1 MNLKILFSVS
11 FSVFV
16 LFCFEANSQGLIVG
30 TYHNDGSITDK
41 NGKVLRKSYGDRYQ
55 EALDAFNRGEEIKDW
70 PTVKKNKKG
79 KTFGKKG
86 YFGENILED
95 GAPLLAIDKV
105 TGSKDEI
112 LNNIAKQ
119 NGYVNEDIL
128 KLSLVANSSE
138 EFKIENNI
146 SSETFNSLKESYDEL
161 FEAGVL
167 GQNLSEF
174 DDLSSFM
181 ASMSGIDST
190 TGNAI
195 LAADDGPISGEMVND
210 NDIQIEG
217 IDPGAS
223 LAEIAES
230 LNLDSSLVTSKAMA
244 ETLSAVASEVS
255 NDVSTSDPN
264 MGPAIDPDTGSAP
277 LPSD

>member
-1 MNLKILFSVS
+1 MKINLIFIIITFLS
-11 FSVFV
+11 FE
-16 LFCFEANSQGLIVG
+16 LNAQGLIAG
-30 TYHNDGSITDK
+30 TYHSDGSITDN
-41 NGKVLRKSYGDRYQ
+41 NGKVIRKSYADRYQ
-55 EALDAFNRGEEIKDW
+55 EALDKFNNGEEIEDW

-86 YFGENILED
+86 FFGENILEE

-105 TGSKDEI
+105 SGSKDEI

-128 KLSLVANSSE
+128 KLSLVANSSK

-146 SSETFNSLKESYDEL
+146 SNETFEALNNSYQKLVA
-161 FEAGVL
+161 AGIL
-167 GQNLSEF
+167 GENLSDF
-174 DDLSSFM
+174 DDLSSLISN
-181 ASMSGIDST
+181 AGIDPE

-195 LAADDGPISGEMVND
+195 LAPDDGIVTGGLIND
-210 NDIQIEG
+210 EDIQIEG

-230 LNLDSSLVTSKAMA
+230 LDLDSSLVTSKAMA
-244 ETLSAVASEVS
+244 ETLSAVSDSVS
-255 NDVSTSDPN
+255 NDVSSTADPN
-264 MGPAIDPDTGSAP
+264 MSPAIDPNTGNAP
-277 LPSD
+277 LPPG

>member
-1 MNLKILFSVS
+1 MKINLIFIIITFLS
-11 FSVFV
+11 FE
-16 LFCFEANSQGLIVG
+16 LNAQGLIAG
-30 TYHNDGSITDK
+30 TYHSDGSITDN
-41 NGKVLRKSYGDRYQ
+41 NGKVIRKSYADRYQ
-55 EALDAFNRGEEIKDW
+55 EALDKFNNGEEIEDW

-86 YFGENILED
+86 FFGENILEE

-105 TGSKDEI
+105 SGSKDEI

-128 KLSLVANSSE
+128 KLSLVANSSK

-146 SSETFNSLKESYDEL
+146 SNETFEALNNSYQKLVA
-161 FEAGVL
+161 AGIL
-167 GQNLSEF
+167 GENLSDF
-174 DDLSSFM
+174 DNISSLISN
-181 ASMSGIDST
+181 AGIDPE

-195 LAADDGPISGEMVND
+195 LAPDDGIVTGGLVND
-210 NDIQIEG
+210 EDIQIEG

-230 LNLDSSLVTSKAMA
+230 LDLDSSLVTSKAMA
-244 ETLSAVASEVS
+244 ETLSAVSDSVS
-255 NDVSTSDPN
+255 NDVNSTADPN
-264 MGPAIDPDTGSAP
+264 MSPAIDPNTGNAP
-277 LPSD
+277 LPPG

>member
-1 MNLKILFSVS
+1 MKINLIFIIITFLSVE
-11 FSVFV
+11 
-16 LFCFEANSQGLIVG
+16 LNAQGLIAG
-30 TYHNDGSITDK
+30 TYHSDGSITDN
-41 NGKVLRKSYGDRYQ
+41 NGKVIRKSYADRYQ
-55 EALDAFNRGEEIKDW
+55 DALDKFNNGEEIEDW

-86 YFGENILED
+86 FFGENILEE

-105 TGSKDEI
+105 SGSKDEI

-119 NGYVNEDIL
+119 NGYVSEDIL

-146 SSETFNSLKESYDEL
+146 SDETFEALNNSYQKLV
-161 FEAGVL
+161 EAGIL
-167 GQNLSEF
+167 GENFSDF
-174 DDLSSFM
+174 DDLSSLISN
-181 ASMSGIDST
+181 AGIDPE

-195 LAADDGPISGEMVND
+195 LAPDDGIVTGGLVND
-210 NDIQIEG
+210 EDIQIEG

-230 LNLDSSLVTSKAMA
+230 LDLDSSLVTSKAMA
-244 ETLSAVASEVS
+244 ETLSAVSNSVS
-255 NDVSTSDPN
+255 NDVNSTADPN
-264 MGPAIDPDTGSAP
+264 MSPAIDPNTGNAP
-277 LPSD
+277 LPPG

>member
-1 MNLKILFSVS
+1 MKLIYFFIMITFLS
-11 FSVFV
+11 FE
-16 LFCFEANSQGLIVG
+16 LNAQGLIAG
-30 TYHNDGSITDK
+30 TYHSDGSITDN
-41 NGKVLRKSYGDRYQ
+41 NGKVIRKSYADRYQ
-55 EALDAFNRGEEIKDW
+55 DALDKFNNGEEIEDW

-86 YFGENILED
+86 FFGEKILEE

-105 TGSKDEI
+105 SGSKDEI

-128 KLSLVANSSE
+128 KLSLVANSSK

-146 SSETFNSLKESYDEL
+146 SNETFEALNNSYQKLVA
-161 FEAGVL
+161 AGIL
-167 GQNLSEF
+167 GENLSDF
-174 DDLSSFM
+174 DDLSSLISN
-181 ASMSGIDST
+181 AGIDPE

-195 LAADDGPISGEMVND
+195 LAPDDGLVTGGLVND
-210 NDIQIEG
+210 EDIQIEG

-230 LNLDSSLVTSKAMA
+230 LDLDSSLVTSKAMA
-244 ETLSAVASEVS
+244 ETLSAVSDSVS
-255 NDVSTSDPN
+255 NDVSFTADPN
-264 MGPAIDPDTGSAP
+264 MSPAIDPNTGNAP
-277 LPSD
+277 LPPG

>member
-1 MNLKILFSVS
+1 MKINLIFIIITFLS
-11 FSVFV
+11 FE
-16 LFCFEANSQGLIVG
+16 LNAQGLIAG
-30 TYHNDGSITDK
+30 TYHSDGSITDN
-41 NGKVLRKSYGDRYQ
+41 NGKVIRKSYADRYQ
-55 EALDAFNRGEEIKDW
+55 EALDKFNNGEEIEDW

-86 YFGENILED
+86 FFGEKILEE

-105 TGSKDEI
+105 SGSKDEI

-128 KLSLVANSSE
+128 KLSLVANSSK

-146 SSETFNSLKESYDEL
+146 SNETFEALNNSYQKLVA
-161 FEAGVL
+161 AGIL
-167 GQNLSEF
+167 GENLSDF
-174 DDLSSFM
+174 DDLSSLISN
-181 ASMSGIDST
+181 AGIDPE

-195 LAADDGPISGEMVND
+195 LAPDDGLVTGGLVND
-210 NDIQIEG
+210 EDIQIEG

-230 LNLDSSLVTSKAMA
+230 LDLDSSLVTSKAMA
-244 ETLSAVASEVS
+244 ETLSAVSDSVS
-255 NDVSTSDPN
+255 NDVNSTADPN
-264 MGPAIDPDTGSAP
+264 MSPAIDPNTGNAP
-277 LPSD
+277 LPPG

>member
-1 MNLKILFSVS
+1 MKINLIFIIITFLS
-11 FSVFV
+11 FE
-16 LFCFEANSQGLIVG
+16 LNAQGLIAG
-30 TYHNDGSITDK
+30 TYHSDGSITDN
-41 NGKVLRKSYGDRYQ
+41 NGKVIRKSYADRYQ
-55 EALDAFNRGEEIKDW
+55 DALDKFNNGEEIEDW

-86 YFGENILED
+86 FFGEKILEE

-105 TGSKDEI
+105 SGSKDEI

-128 KLSLVANSSE
+128 KLSLVVNSSK

-146 SSETFNSLKESYDEL
+146 SNETFEALNNSYQEL
-161 FEAGVL
+161 VAAGIL
-167 GQNLSEF
+167 GENLSDF
-174 DDLSSFM
+174 DDLSSLISN
-181 ASMSGIDST
+181 AGIDPE

-195 LAADDGPISGEMVND
+195 LAPDDGIVTGGLVND
-210 NDIQIEG
+210 EDIQIEG

-230 LNLDSSLVTSKAMA
+230 LDLDPSLVTSKAMA
-244 ETLSAVASEVS
+244 ETLSTVAESVS
-255 NDVSTSDPN
+255 DDVSSSEDSSN
-264 MGPAIDPDTGSAP
+264 SSAIDPNTGNAP
-277 LPSD
+277 LPPG

>member
-1 MNLKILFSVS
+1 MKINLIFIIITFLS
-11 FSVFV
+11 FE
-16 LFCFEANSQGLIVG
+16 LNAQGLIAG
-30 TYHNDGSITDK
+30 TYHSDGSITDN
-41 NGKVLRKSYGDRYQ
+41 NGKVIRKSYADRYQ
-55 EALDAFNRGEEIKDW
+55 EALDKFNNGEEIEDW

-86 YFGENILED
+86 FFGENILEE

-105 TGSKDEI
+105 SGSKDEI

-128 KLSLVANSSE
+128 KLSLVVNSSK

-146 SSETFNSLKESYDEL
+146 SNETFEALNNSYQKLVA
-161 FEAGVL
+161 AGIL
-167 GQNLSEF
+167 GENLSDF
-174 DDLSSFM
+174 DDLSSLISN
-181 ASMSGIDST
+181 AGIDPE

-195 LAADDGPISGEMVND
+195 LAPDDGIVTGGLVND
-210 NDIQIEG
+210 EDIQIEG

-230 LNLDSSLVTSKAMA
+230 LDLDSSLVTSKAMA
-244 ETLSAVASEVS
+244 ETLSAVSDSVS
-255 NDVSTSDPN
+255 NDVNSTADPN
-264 MGPAIDPDTGSAP
+264 MSPAIDPNTGNAP
-277 LPSD
+277 LPPG

>member
-1 MNLKILFSVS
+1 MKINLIIIIITFLSVE
-11 FSVFV
+11 
-16 LFCFEANSQGLIVG
+16 LNAQGLIAG
-30 TYHNDGSITDK
+30 TYHPDGSITDN
-41 NGKVLRKSYGDRYQ
+41 NGKVIRKSYADRYQ
-55 EALDAFNRGEEIKDW
+55 EALDKFNNGEEIEDW

-86 YFGENILED
+86 FFGEKILEE

-105 TGSKDEI
+105 SGSKDEI

-128 KLSLVANSSE
+128 KLSLVVNSSK

-146 SSETFNSLKESYDEL
+146 SNETFEALNNSYQEL
-161 FEAGVL
+161 VAAGIL
-167 GQNLSEF
+167 GENLSDF
-174 DDLSSFM
+174 DDLSSLISN
-181 ASMSGIDST
+181 AGIDPE

-195 LAADDGPISGEMVND
+195 LAPDDGLVTGGLVND
-210 NDIQIEG
+210 EDIQIEG

-230 LNLDSSLVTSKAMA
+230 LDLDSSLVTSKAMA
-244 ETLSAVASEVS
+244 ETLSAVSDSVS
-255 NDVSTSDPN
+255 NDVNSTADPN
-264 MGPAIDPDTGSAP
+264 MSPAIDPNTGSAP
-277 LPSD
+277 LPPG

>member
-1 MNLKILFSVS
+1 MKINLIFIIITFLSVE
-11 FSVFV
+11 
-16 LFCFEANSQGLIVG
+16 LNAQGLIAG
-30 TYHNDGSITDK
+30 TYHSDGSITDN
-41 NGKVLRKSYGDRYQ
+41 NGKVIIKSYAERYQ
-55 EALDAFNRGEEIKDW
+55 EALDKFNNGEEIEDW

-86 YFGENILED
+86 FFGEKILEE

-105 TGSKDEI
+105 SGSKDEI

-128 KLSLVANSSE
+128 KLSLVVNSSK

-146 SSETFNSLKESYDEL
+146 SNETFEALNNSYQEL
-161 FEAGVL
+161 VAAGIL
-167 GQNLSEF
+167 GENLSDF
-174 DDLSSFM
+174 DDLSSLISN
-181 ASMSGIDST
+181 AGIDPE

-195 LAADDGPISGEMVND
+195 LAPDDGLVTGGLVND
-210 NDIQIEG
+210 EDIQIEG

-230 LNLDSSLVTSKAMA
+230 LDLDSSLVTSKAMA
-244 ETLSAVASEVS
+244 ETLSAVSDSVS
-255 NDVSTSDPN
+255 NDVSSTADPN
-264 MGPAIDPDTGSAP
+264 MSPAIDPNTGNAP
-277 LPSD
+277 LPPG

>member
-1 MNLKILFSVS
+1 MKINLILIIITFLS
-11 FSVFV
+11 FD
-16 LFCFEANSQGLIVG
+16 LNAQGLIAG
-30 TYHNDGSITDK
+30 TYHSDGSITDN
-41 NGKVLRKSYGDRYQ
+41 NGKVIRKSYADRYQ
-55 EALDAFNRGEEIKDW
+55 EALDKFNNGEEIEDW

-86 YFGENILED
+86 FFGEKILEE

-105 TGSKDEI
+105 SGSKDEI

-128 KLSLVANSSE
+128 KLSLVANSSK

-146 SSETFNSLKESYDEL
+146 SNETFEALNNSYQKLVA
-161 FEAGVL
+161 AGIL
-167 GQNLSEF
+167 GENFSDF
-174 DDLSSFM
+174 DDLSSLISN
-181 ASMSGIDST
+181 AGIDPE

-195 LAADDGPISGEMVND
+195 LAPDDGLVTGGLVND
-210 NDIQIEG
+210 EDIQIEG

-230 LNLDSSLVTSKAMA
+230 LDLDSSLVTSKAMA
-244 ETLSAVASEVS
+244 ETLSAVSDSVS
-255 NDVSTSDPN
+255 NDVNSTADPN
-264 MGPAIDPDTGSAP
+264 MSPAIDPNTGNAP
-277 LPSD
+277 LPPG

>member
-1 MNLKILFSVS
+1 MKINLIFIIITFLSVE
-11 FSVFV
+11 
-16 LFCFEANSQGLIVG
+16 LNAQGLIAG
-30 TYHNDGSITDK
+30 TYHSDGSITDN
-41 NGKVLRKSYGDRYQ
+41 NGKVIRKSYADRYQ
-55 EALDAFNRGEEIKDW
+55 EALDKFNNGEEIEDW

-86 YFGENILED
+86 FFGEKILEE

-105 TGSKDEI
+105 SGSKDEI

-128 KLSLVANSSE
+128 KLSLVANSSK

-146 SSETFNSLKESYDEL
+146 SNETF
-161 FEAGVL
+161 EALNNTYQKLVAAGIL
-167 GQNLSEF
+167 GENLSDF
-174 DDLSSFM
+174 DDLSSLISN
-181 ASMSGIDST
+181 AGIDPE

-195 LAADDGPISGEMVND
+195 LAPDDVIVTGGLVND
-210 NDIQIEG
+210 EDIQIEG

-230 LNLDSSLVTSKAMA
+230 LDLDSSLVTSKAMA
-244 ETLSAVASEVS
+244 ETLSAVSDSVS
-255 NDVSTSDPN
+255 NDVNSTADPN
-264 MGPAIDPDTGSAP
+264 MSPAIDPNTGNAP
-277 LPSD
+277 LPPG

>member
-1 MNLKILFSVS
+1 MRFIYFFIMITFLSAELN
-11 FSVFV
+11 
-16 LFCFEANSQGLIVG
+16 AQGLIAG
-30 TYHNDGSITDK
+30 TYHSDGSITDN
-41 NGKVLRKSYGDRYQ
+41 NGKVIRKSYADRYQ
-55 EALDAFNRGEEIKDW
+55 EALDRFNNGEEIEDW

-86 YFGENILED
+86 FFGENILEE

-105 TGSKDEI
+105 SGSKDEI

-128 KLSLVANSSE
+128 KLSLVANSSK

-146 SSETFNSLKESYDEL
+146 SNETFEALNNSYQKLVA
-161 FEAGVL
+161 AGIL
-167 GQNLSEF
+167 GENLSDF
-174 DDLSSFM
+174 DDLSSLISN
-181 ASMSGIDST
+181 AGIDPE

-195 LAADDGPISGEMVND
+195 LAPDDGIVTGGLVSDE
-210 NDIQIEG
+210 DIQIEG

-230 LNLDSSLVTSKAMA
+230 LDLDSSLVTSRAMA
-244 ETLSAVASEVS
+244 ETLSAVADSVS
-255 NDVSTSDPN
+255 NDVSSTGDSN
-264 MGPAIDPDTGSAP
+264 MSPAIDPNTGSAP
-277 LPSD
+277 LPPG

>member
-1 MNLKILFSVS
+1 MKINLIFIIITFLS
-11 FSVFV
+11 FE
-16 LFCFEANSQGLIVG
+16 LNAQGLIAG
-30 TYHNDGSITDK
+30 TYHSDGSITDN
-41 NGKVLRKSYGDRYQ
+41 NGKVIRKSYADRYQ
-55 EALDAFNRGEEIKDW
+55 DALDKFNNGEEIEDW

-86 YFGENILED
+86 FFGEKILEE

-105 TGSKDEI
+105 SGSKDEI

-119 NGYVNEDIL
+119 NCYVNEDIL

-146 SSETFNSLKESYDEL
+146 SNETFEALNNSYQEL
-161 FEAGVL
+161 VAAGIL
-167 GQNLSEF
+167 GENLSDF
-174 DDLSSFM
+174 DDLSSLISN
-181 ASMSGIDST
+181 AGIDPE

-195 LAADDGPISGEMVND
+195 LAPDDGLVTGGLVND
-210 NDIQIEG
+210 EDIQIEG

-230 LNLDSSLVTSKAMA
+230 LDLDSSLVTSKAMA
-244 ETLSAVASEVS
+244 ETLSAVSDSVS
-255 NDVSTSDPN
+255 NDVSSTADPN
-264 MGPAIDPDTGSAP
+264 MSPAIDPNTGNAP
-277 LPSD
+277 LPPG

>member
-1 MNLKILFSVS
+1 MKINLIFIIITFLS
-11 FSVFV
+11 FE
-16 LFCFEANSQGLIVG
+16 LNAQGLIAG
-30 TYHNDGSITDK
+30 TYHSDGSITDN
-41 NGKVLRKSYGDRYQ
+41 NGKVIRKSYADRYQ
-55 EALDAFNRGEEIKDW
+55 EALDKFNNGEEIEDW

-86 YFGENILED
+86 YFGENILEE

-105 TGSKDEI
+105 SGSKDEI

-128 KLSLVANSSE
+128 KLSLVANSSK

-146 SSETFNSLKESYDEL
+146 SNETFEALNNSYQKLVA
-161 FEAGVL
+161 AGIL
-167 GQNLSEF
+167 GENLSDF
-174 DDLSSFM
+174 DDLSSLISN
-181 ASMSGIDST
+181 AGIDPE

-195 LAADDGPISGEMVND
+195 LAPDDGIVTGGLVND
-210 NDIQIEG
+210 EDIQIEG

-230 LNLDSSLVTSKAMA
+230 LDLDSSLVTSKAMA
-244 ETLSAVASEVS
+244 ETLSAVSDSVS
-255 NDVSTSDPN
+255 NDVNSTADPN
-264 MGPAIDPDTGSAP
+264 MSPAIDPNTGNAP
-277 LPSD
+277 LPPG

>member
-1 MNLKILFSVS
+1 MKINLIFIIITFLS
-11 FSVFV
+11 FE
-16 LFCFEANSQGLIVG
+16 LNAQGLIAG
-30 TYHNDGSITDK
+30 TYHSDGSITDN
-41 NGKVLRKSYGDRYQ
+41 NGKVIRKSYADRYQ
-55 EALDAFNRGEEIKDW
+55 EALDKFNNGEEIEDW

-86 YFGENILED
+86 FFGENILEE

-105 TGSKDEI
+105 SGSKDEI

-128 KLSLVANSSE
+128 KLSLVANSSK

-146 SSETFNSLKESYDEL
+146 SNETFEALNNSYQKLVA
-161 FEAGVL
+161 AGIL
-167 GQNLSEF
+167 GENLSDF
-174 DDLSSFM
+174 DDLSSLISN
-181 ASMSGIDST
+181 AGIDPE

-195 LAADDGPISGEMVND
+195 LAPDDGIVTGGLVND
-210 NDIQIEG
+210 EDIQIEG

-230 LNLDSSLVTSKAMA
+230 LDLDSSLVTSKAMA
-244 ETLSAVASEVS
+244 ETLSAVSDSVS
-255 NDVSTSDPN
+255 NDVNSTADPN
-264 MGPAIDPDTGSAP
+264 MSPAIDPNTGNAP
-277 LPSD
+277 LPPS

>member
-1 MNLKILFSVS
+1 MKINLIIIIITFLSVE
-11 FSVFV
+11 
-16 LFCFEANSQGLIVG
+16 LNAQGLIAG
-30 TYHNDGSITDK
+30 TYHSDGSITDN
-41 NGKVLRKSYGDRYQ
+41 NGKVIRKSYADRYQ
-55 EALDAFNRGEEIKDW
+55 EALDKFNNGEEIEDW

-86 YFGENILED
+86 FFGEKILEE

-105 TGSKDEI
+105 SGSKDEI

-128 KLSLVANSSE
+128 KLSLVVNSSK

-146 SSETFNSLKESYDEL
+146 SNETFEALNNSYQKLVA
-161 FEAGVL
+161 AGIL
-167 GQNLSEF
+167 GENLSDF
-174 DDLSSFM
+174 DDLSSLISN
-181 ASMSGIDST
+181 AGIDPE

-195 LAADDGPISGEMVND
+195 LAPDDGIVTGGLVND
-210 NDIQIEG
+210 EDIQIEG

-230 LNLDSSLVTSKAMA
+230 LDLDSSLVTSKAMA
-244 ETLSAVASEVS
+244 ETLSAVSDSVS
-255 NDVSTSDPN
+255 NDVNSTADPN
-264 MGPAIDPDTGSAP
+264 MSPAIDPNTGNAP
-277 LPSD
+277 LPPG

>member
-1 MNLKILFSVS
+1 MKINLIFIIITFLSVE
-11 FSVFV
+11 
-16 LFCFEANSQGLIVG
+16 LNAQGLIAG
-30 TYHNDGSITDK
+30 TYHSDGSITDN
-41 NGKVLRKSYGDRYQ
+41 NGKVIRKSYADRYQ
-55 EALDAFNRGEEIKDW
+55 EALDKFNNGEEIEDW

-86 YFGENILED
+86 FFGEKILEE

-105 TGSKDEI
+105 SGSKDEI

-128 KLSLVANSSE
+128 KLSLVANSSK

-146 SSETFNSLKESYDEL
+146 SNETFEALNNSYQKLVA
-161 FEAGVL
+161 AGIL
-167 GQNLSEF
+167 GENLSDF
-174 DDLSSFM
+174 DDLSSLISN
-181 ASMSGIDST
+181 AGIDPE

-195 LAADDGPISGEMVND
+195 LAPDDVIVTGGLVND
-210 NDIQIEG
+210 EDIQIEG

-230 LNLDSSLVTSKAMA
+230 LDLDSSLVTSKAMA
-244 ETLSAVASEVS
+244 ETLSAVSDSVS
-255 NDVSTSDPN
+255 NDVNSTADPN
-264 MGPAIDPDTGSAP
+264 MSPAIDPNTGNAP
-277 LPSD
+277 LPPG

>member
-1 MNLKILFSVS
+1 MKINLIFIIITFLS
-11 FSVFV
+11 FE
-16 LFCFEANSQGLIVG
+16 LNAQGLIAG
-30 TYHNDGSITDK
+30 TYHSDGSITDN
-41 NGKVLRKSYGDRYQ
+41 NGKVIRKSYADRYQ
-55 EALDAFNRGEEIKDW
+55 EALDKFNNGEEIEDW

-86 YFGENILED
+86 FFGEKILEE

-105 TGSKDEI
+105 SGSKDEI

-128 KLSLVANSSE
+128 KLSLVANSSK

-146 SSETFNSLKESYDEL
+146 SNETFEALNNSYQKLVA
-161 FEAGVL
+161 AGIL
-167 GQNLSEF
+167 GENLSDF
-174 DDLSSFM
+174 DDLSSLISN
-181 ASMSGIDST
+181 AGIDPE

-195 LAADDGPISGEMVND
+195 LAPDDGIVTGGLVND
-210 NDIQIEG
+210 EDIQIEG

-230 LNLDSSLVTSKAMA
+230 LDLDSSLVTSKAMA
-244 ETLSAVASEVS
+244 ETLSAISDSVS
-255 NDVSTSDPN
+255 NDVSSTADPN
-264 MGPAIDPDTGSAP
+264 MSPAIDPNTGSAA
-277 LPSD
+277 LPPG

>member
-1 MNLKILFSVS
+1 MKINLIFIIITFLS
-11 FSVFV
+11 FE
-16 LFCFEANSQGLIVG
+16 LNAQGLIAG
-30 TYHNDGSITDK
+30 TYHSDGSITDN
-41 NGKVLRKSYGDRYQ
+41 NGKVIRKSYADRYQ
-55 EALDAFNRGEEIKDW
+55 DALDKFNNGEEIEDW

-86 YFGENILED
+86 FFGEKILEE

-105 TGSKDEI
+105 SGSKDEI

-128 KLSLVANSSE
+128 KLSLVVNSSK

-146 SSETFNSLKESYDEL
+146 SNETFEALNNSYQEL
-161 FEAGVL
+161 VAAGIL
-167 GQNLSEF
+167 GENLSDF
-174 DDLSSFM
+174 DDLSSLISN
-181 ASMSGIDST
+181 AGIDPE

-195 LAADDGPISGEMVND
+195 LAPDDGLVTGGLVND
-210 NDIQIEG
+210 EDIQIEG

-230 LNLDSSLVTSKAMA
+230 LDLDSSLVTSKAMA
-244 ETLSAVASEVS
+244 ETLSAVSDSVS
-255 NDVSTSDPN
+255 NDVSSTADPN
-264 MGPAIDPDTGSAP
+264 MSPAIDPNTGNAP
-277 LPSD
+277 LPPG

>member
-1 MNLKILFSVS
+1 MKINLIFIIITFLSVE
-11 FSVFV
+11 
-16 LFCFEANSQGLIVG
+16 LNAQGLIAG
-30 TYHNDGSITDK
+30 TYHSDGSITDN
-41 NGKVLRKSYGDRYQ
+41 NGKVIRKSYADRYQ
-55 EALDAFNRGEEIKDW
+55 EALDKFNNGEEIEDW

-86 YFGENILED
+86 FFGENILEE

-105 TGSKDEI
+105 SGSKNEI

-128 KLSLVANSSE
+128 KLSLVANSSK

-146 SSETFNSLKESYDEL
+146 SNETFEALNNSYQKLVA
-161 FEAGVL
+161 AGIL
-167 GQNLSEF
+167 GENLSDF
-174 DDLSSFM
+174 DDLSSLISN
-181 ASMSGIDST
+181 AGIDPE

-195 LAADDGPISGEMVND
+195 LAPDDGIVTGGLVND
-210 NDIQIEG
+210 EDIQIEG

-230 LNLDSSLVTSKAMA
+230 LDLDSSLVTSKAMA
-244 ETLSAVASEVS
+244 ETLSAVSDSVS
-255 NDVSTSDPN
+255 NDVNSTADPN
-264 MGPAIDPDTGSAP
+264 MSPAIDPNTGNAP
-277 LPSD
+277 LPPG

>member
-1 MNLKILFSVS
+1 MKLIYFFIIIIFLS
-11 FSVFV
+11 FE
-16 LFCFEANSQGLIVG
+16 LNAQGLIAG
-30 TYHNDGSITDK
+30 TYHSDGSITDN
-41 NGKVLRKSYGDRYQ
+41 NGKVIRKSYADRYQ
-55 EALDAFNRGEEIKDW
+55 EALNKFNNGEEIGDW

-86 YFGENILED
+86 FFGEKILEE

-105 TGSKDEI
+105 SGSKDEI

-128 KLSLVANSSE
+128 KLSLVANSSD

-146 SSETFNSLKESYDEL
+146 SDETYEALNNSYQKLV
-161 FEAGVL
+161 EAGIL
-167 GQNLSEF
+167 GENLSDF
-174 DDLSSFM
+174 DDLSSLISN
-181 ASMSGIDST
+181 AGIDPD

-195 LAADDGPISGEMVND
+195 LAPDDGIVTGGLVSDE
-210 NDIQIEG
+210 DIQIEG

-230 LNLDSSLVTSKAMA
+230 LDLDSSLVTSKAMA
-244 ETLSAVASEVS
+244 ETLSAVSDSVS
-255 NDVSTSDPN
+255 NDVNSTADPN
-264 MGPAIDPDTGSAP
+264 MSPAIDPNTGSAP
-277 LPSD
+277 LPPG

>member
-1 MNLKILFSVS
+1 MKINLIFIIITFLS
-11 FSVFV
+11 FE
-16 LFCFEANSQGLIVG
+16 LNAQGLIAG
-30 TYHNDGSITDK
+30 TYHSDGSITDN
-41 NGKVLRKSYGDRYQ
+41 NGKVIRKSYADRYQ
-55 EALDAFNRGEEIKDW
+55 EALDKFNNGEEIEDW

-86 YFGENILED
+86 FFGENILEE

-105 TGSKDEI
+105 SGSKDEI

-128 KLSLVANSSE
+128 KLSLVANSSK

-146 SSETFNSLKESYDEL
+146 SNETFEALNNSYQKLVA
-161 FEAGVL
+161 AGIF
-167 GQNLSEF
+167 GENLSDF
-174 DDLSSFM
+174 DDLSSLISN
-181 ASMSGIDST
+181 AGIDPE

-195 LAADDGPISGEMVND
+195 LAPDDGIVTGGLVND
-210 NDIQIEG
+210 EDIQIEG

-230 LNLDSSLVTSKAMA
+230 LDLDSSLVTSKAMA
-244 ETLSAVASEVS
+244 ETLSAVSDSVS
-255 NDVSTSDPN
+255 NDVNSTADPN
-264 MGPAIDPDTGSAP
+264 MSPAIDPNTGNAP
-277 LPSD
+277 LPPG

>member
-1 MNLKILFSVS
+1 MKINLIFIIITFLS
-11 FSVFV
+11 FE
-16 LFCFEANSQGLIVG
+16 LNAQGLIAG
-30 TYHNDGSITDK
+30 TYHSDGSITDN
-41 NGKVLRKSYGDRYQ
+41 NGKVIRKSYADRYQ
-55 EALDAFNRGEEIKDW
+55 EALEKFNNGEEIEDW

-86 YFGENILED
+86 FFGENILEE

-105 TGSKDEI
+105 SGSKDEI

-128 KLSLVANSSE
+128 KLSLVANSSK

-146 SSETFNSLKESYDEL
+146 SNETFEALNNSYQKLVA
-161 FEAGVL
+161 AGIL
-167 GQNLSEF
+167 GENLSDF
-174 DDLSSFM
+174 DDLSSLISN
-181 ASMSGIDST
+181 AGIDPE

-195 LAADDGPISGEMVND
+195 LAPDDGLVTGGLVND
-210 NDIQIEG
+210 EDIQIEG

-230 LNLDSSLVTSKAMA
+230 LDLDSSLVTSKAMA
-244 ETLSAVASEVS
+244 ETLSAVSDSVS
-255 NDVSTSDPN
+255 NDVNSTADPN
-264 MGPAIDPDTGSAP
+264 MSPAIDPNTGNAP
-277 LPSD
+277 LPPG

>member
-1 MNLKILFSVS
+1 MKINLIFIIITFLSVE
-11 FSVFV
+11 
-16 LFCFEANSQGLIVG
+16 LNAQGLIAG
-30 TYHNDGSITDK
+30 TYHSDGSITDN
-41 NGKVLRKSYGDRYQ
+41 NGKVIRKSYADRYQ
-55 EALDAFNRGEEIKDW
+55 EALDKFNNGEEIEDW

-86 YFGENILED
+86 FFGEKILEE

-105 TGSKDEI
+105 SGSKDEI

-128 KLSLVANSSE
+128 KLSLVANSSK

-146 SSETFNSLKESYDEL
+146 SNETFEALNNSYQKLVA
-161 FEAGVL
+161 AGIL
-167 GQNLSEF
+167 GENFSDF
-174 DDLSSFM
+174 DDLSSLISN
-181 ASMSGIDST
+181 AGIDPE

-195 LAADDGPISGEMVND
+195 LAPDDGLVTGGLVND
-210 NDIQIEG
+210 EDIQIEG

-230 LNLDSSLVTSKAMA
+230 LDLDSSLVTSKAMA
-244 ETLSAVASEVS
+244 ETLSAVSDSVS
-255 NDVSTSDPN
+255 NDVSSAADPN
-264 MGPAIDPDTGSAP
+264 MSPAIDPNTGNAP
-277 LPSD
+277 LPPG

>member
-1 MNLKILFSVS
+1 MKINLIFIIITFLSVE
-11 FSVFV
+11 
-16 LFCFEANSQGLIVG
+16 LNAQGLIAG
-30 TYHNDGSITDK
+30 TYHSDGSITDN
-41 NGKVLRKSYGDRYQ
+41 NGKVIRKSYADRYQ
-55 EALDAFNRGEEIKDW
+55 DALDKFNNGEEIEDW

-86 YFGENILED
+86 FFGEKILEE

-105 TGSKDEI
+105 SGSKDEI

-128 KLSLVANSSE
+128 KLSLVVNSSK

-146 SSETFNSLKESYDEL
+146 SNETFEALNNSYQEL
-161 FEAGVL
+161 VAAGIL
-167 GQNLSEF
+167 GENLSDF
-174 DDLSSFM
+174 DDLSSLISN
-181 ASMSGIDST
+181 AGIDPE

-195 LAADDGPISGEMVND
+195 LAPDDGLVTGGLVND
-210 NDIQIEG
+210 EDIQIEG

-230 LNLDSSLVTSKAMA
+230 LDLDSSLVTSKAMA
-244 ETLSAVASEVS
+244 ETLSAVSDSVS
-255 NDVSTSDPN
+255 NDVSSTTDPN
-264 MGPAIDPDTGSAP
+264 MSPAIDPNTGNAP
-277 LPSD
+277 LPPG

>member
-1 MNLKILFSVS
+1 MKLIYFFIIMITFLSAELN
-11 FSVFV
+11 
-16 LFCFEANSQGLIVG
+16 AQGLIAG
-30 TYHNDGSITDK
+30 TYHSDGSITDN
-41 NGKVLRKSYGDRYQ
+41 NGKVIRKSYADRYQ
-55 EALDAFNRGEEIKDW
+55 EALDRFNNGEEIEDW

-86 YFGENILED
+86 FFGEKILEE

-105 TGSKDEI
+105 SGSKDVI

-128 KLSLVANSSE
+128 KLSLVANSSD

-146 SSETFNSLKESYDEL
+146 SEETFEALNNSYQKLV
-161 FEAGVL
+161 EAGIL
-167 GQNLSEF
+167 GENLSDF
-174 DDLSSFM
+174 DDLSSLILNP
-181 ASMSGIDST
+181 GIDPE

-195 LAADDGPISGEMVND
+195 LAPDDGIVTGGLVSDE
-210 NDIQIEG
+210 DIKIEG

-230 LNLDSSLVTSKAMA
+230 LDLDSSLVTSRAMA
-244 ETLSAVASEVS
+244 ETLSAVADSVS
-255 NDVSTSDPN
+255 NDISSTGDSN
-264 MGPAIDPDTGSAP
+264 MSPAIDPNTGSAP
-277 LPSD
+277 LPPG

>member
-1 MNLKILFSVS
+1 MKINLIFIIITFLS
-11 FSVFV
+11 FE
-16 LFCFEANSQGLIVG
+16 LNAQGLIAG
-30 TYHNDGSITDK
+30 TYHSDGSITDN
-41 NGKVLRKSYGDRYQ
+41 NGKVIRKSYADRYQ
-55 EALDAFNRGEEIKDW
+55 EALDKFNNGEEIEDW

-86 YFGENILED
+86 FFGENILEE

-105 TGSKDEI
+105 SGSKDEI

-128 KLSLVANSSE
+128 KLSLVANSSK

-146 SSETFNSLKESYDEL
+146 SNETFEALNNSYQKLVA
-161 FEAGVL
+161 AGIL
-167 GQNLSEF
+167 GENLSDF
-174 DDLSSFM
+174 DDLSSLISN
-181 ASMSGIDST
+181 AGIDPE

-195 LAADDGPISGEMVND
+195 LAPDDGIVTGGLVND
-210 NDIQIEG
+210 EDIQIEG

-230 LNLDSSLVTSKAMA
+230 LDLDSSLVTSKAMA
-244 ETLSAVASEVS
+244 ETLSAVSDSVS
-255 NDVSTSDPN
+255 NDVNSTADPN
-264 MGPAIDPDTGSAP
+264 MSPAIDPNTGNAP
-277 LPSD
+277 LPPG

>member
-1 MNLKILFSVS
+1 MRFIYFFIMITFLSAELN
-11 FSVFV
+11 
-16 LFCFEANSQGLIVG
+16 AQGLIAG
-30 TYHNDGSITDK
+30 TYHSDGSITDN
-41 NGKVLRKSYGDRYQ
+41 NGKVIRKSYADRYQ
-55 EALDAFNRGEEIKDW
+55 EALDRFNNGEEIEDW

-86 YFGENILED
+86 FFGEKILEE

-105 TGSKDEI
+105 SGSKDEI

-128 KLSLVANSSE
+128 KLSLVANSSK

-146 SSETFNSLKESYDEL
+146 SNETFEALNNSYQKLVA
-161 FEAGVL
+161 AGIL
-167 GQNLSEF
+167 GENLSDF
-174 DDLSSFM
+174 DDLSSLISN
-181 ASMSGIDST
+181 AGIDPE

-195 LAADDGPISGEMVND
+195 LAPDDGIVTGGLVND
-210 NDIQIEG
+210 EDIQIEG

-230 LNLDSSLVTSKAMA
+230 LDLDSSLVTSKAMA
-244 ETLSAVASEVS
+244 ETLSAVSDSVS
-255 NDVSTSDPN
+255 NDVSSTADPN
-264 MGPAIDPDTGSAP
+264 MSPAIDPNTGNAP
-277 LPSD
+277 LPPG